1 MTYEDA
7 QRAKGHHR
15 QTTEGNQENDVS
27 KNRQSEERKNIKKN
41 QTNFIG
47 EKYNKHNIL

>member
-15 QTTEGNQENDVS
+15 QTTEGNQENDAS

-41 QTNFIG
+41 QI
-47 EKYNKHNIL
+47 EIL